1 MPEIDWRLTP
11 YHTTGFIICNMTQEL
26 IGLTAGKLAK
36 AADVNVETLRYY
48 EKRGLLPEPPRKESG
63 YRVYPESAVDRLK
76 FIKGAQVLGFTL
88 DEIQDLLEMRID
100 THANRADVRQRAT
113 EKIADIQE
121 KIEAL
126 EQMKQA
132 LEHLVHQCHGDGST
146 AECPILEAIPT
157 FR

>member
-1 MPEIDWRLTP
+1 MDLV
-11 YHTTGFIICNMTQEL
+11 
-26 IGLTAGKLAK
+26 GLSAGKLAK

-63 YRVYPESAVDRLK
+63 YRVYPESFVDRLK
-76 FIKGAQVLGFTL
+76 FIKGAQVFGFTL
-88 DEIQDLLEMRID
+88 EEIQDLLDMRLD
-100 THANRADVRQRAT
+100 TKANRADVRLRAT
-113 EKIADIQE
+113 EKIENIQE

-146 AECPILEAIPT
+146 AECPILESIPT

>member
-1 MPEIDWRLTP
+1 MDLV
-11 YHTTGFIICNMTQEL
+11 
-26 IGLTAGKLAK
+26 GLSAGKLAK

-63 YRVYPESAVDRLK
+63 YRVYPESFVDRLK

-88 DEIQDLLEMRID
+88 EEIQDLLDMRLD
-100 THANRADVRQRAT
+100 TKANRADVRLRAT
-113 EKIADIQE
+113 EKIENIQG

-132 LEHLVHQCHGDGST
+132 LQHLVHQCHGDGST

>member
-1 MPEIDWRLTP
+1 M
-11 YHTTGFIICNMTQEL
+11 EL
-26 IGLTAGKLAK
+26 VGLSAGKLAK

-63 YRVYPESAVDRLK
+63 YRVYPESEVDRLR

-88 DEIQDLLEMRID
+88 EEIQELLDMRLD
-100 THANRADVRQRAT
+100 TKANRADVRQRAT
-113 EKIADIQE
+113 EKIENIQE
-121 KIEAL
+121 KISAL
-126 EQMKQA
+126 EEMKQA

>member
-1 MPEIDWRLTP
+1 M
-11 YHTTGFIICNMTQEL
+11 EL
-26 IGLTAGKLAK
+26 VGLTAGKLAK

-63 YRVYPESAVDRLK
+63 YRIYPETTVDRLK

-88 DEIQDLLEMRID
+88 EEIQELLEMRLD
-100 THANRADVRQRAT
+100 TKTNRADVREKAT
-113 EKIADIQE
+113 IKVTNIQE
-121 KIEAL
+121 KIDAL

-132 LEHLVHQCHGDGST
+132 LEHLVHQCHGSGSS

-157 FR
+157 FSNK

>member
-1 MPEIDWRLTP
+1 MDLT
-11 YHTTGFIICNMTQEL
+11 
-26 IGLTAGKLAK
+26 GLSAGKLAK

-63 YRVYPESAVDRLK
+63 YRVYPESAVERLK

-88 DEIQDLLEMRID
+88 EEIQELLDMRLD
-100 THANRADVRQRAT
+100 TKANRADVRLSAT
-113 EKIADIQE
+113 KKIDDIQE

>member
-1 MPEIDWRLTP
+1 MDLV
-11 YHTTGFIICNMTQEL
+11 
-26 IGLTAGKLAK
+26 GLSAGKLAK

-63 YRVYPESAVDRLK
+63 YRVYPESTVDRLK

-88 DEIQDLLEMRID
+88 EEIQDLLDMRLD
-100 THANRADVRQRAT
+100 TKANRADVRLQAS
-113 EKIADIQE
+113 EKIENIQE
-121 KIEAL
+121 KIGAL

-146 AECPILEAIPT
+146 AECPILDAIPT

>member
-1 MPEIDWRLTP
+1 M
-11 YHTTGFIICNMTQEL
+11 EL
-26 IGLTAGKLAK
+26 VGLSAGKLAK

-63 YRVYPESAVDRLK
+63 YRVYPDSSVDRLK

-88 DEIQDLLEMRID
+88 EEIQELLDMRLD
-100 THANRADVRQRAT
+100 TKANRADVRLSAT
-113 EKIADIQE
+113 KKIDDIQE

>member
-1 MPEIDWRLTP
+1 MDLT
-11 YHTTGFIICNMTQEL
+11 
-26 IGLTAGKLAK
+26 GLSAGKLAK

-63 YRVYPESAVDRLK
+63 YRVYPESAVERLK

-88 DEIQDLLEMRID
+88 EEIQELLDMRLD
-100 THANRADVRQRAT
+100 TKANRADVRQSAT
-113 EKIADIQE
+113 KKIDDIQE

-157 FR
+157 FQNLK

>member
-1 MPEIDWRLTP
+1 MDLV
-11 YHTTGFIICNMTQEL
+11 
-26 IGLTAGKLAK
+26 GLSAGKLAK

-63 YRVYPESAVDRLK
+63 YRVYPESAVERLK

-88 DEIQDLLEMRID
+88 EEIQELLDMRLD
-100 THANRADVRQRAT
+100 TKANRADVRQSAT
-113 EKIADIQE
+113 KKIDDIQE

-157 FR
+157 FQNLK